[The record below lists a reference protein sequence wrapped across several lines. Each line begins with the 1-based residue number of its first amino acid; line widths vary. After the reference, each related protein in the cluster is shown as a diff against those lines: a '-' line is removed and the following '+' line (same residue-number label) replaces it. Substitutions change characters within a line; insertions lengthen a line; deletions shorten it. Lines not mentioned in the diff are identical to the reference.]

1 MYIFDGPK
9 KFDYCTTL
17 GPHYVMVFVF
27 HVSFYFE
34 FVFLILEDVSNGYA
48 DRVNLSYE
56 MFFCL

>member
-1 MYIFDGPK
+1 MDPK
-9 KFDYCTTL
+9 GL
-17 GPHYVMVFVF
+17 IIVRLVGSHYVMIFF
-27 HVSFYFE
+27 HVSFDFE